1 VVLVFWGTVKSF
13 EKLPLLHVGDH
24 GAPVRVG
31 LTVMV
36 HVEAPMT
43 EPLTVTVPPG
53 PRKLVELAAKELME
67 RGRGATV
74 TTAVFV
80 TVPTMFPAVRVK
92 V

>member
-1 VVLVFWGTVKSF
+1 M
-13 EKLPLLHVGDH
+13 EKLPPVQVGDH

-31 LTVMV
+31 LTVMEQ
-36 HVEAPMT
+36 VEAPTT

-53 PRKLVELAAKELME
+53 PRKLVELAAKEFTE
-67 RGRGATV
+67 SGRAATV

-80 TVPTMFPAVRVK
+80 TVPTMFVAVRVK